1 MDPFNRQSSAAR
13 SGPARVNQEH
23 GAPNPRLRRAW
34 AAIGWAL
41 VFLTILLSLRPLPAA
56 FAALQDALY
65 AALLEILSLRPL
77 PAAFAAGNLDK
88 LMHVLTYATLTL
100 WFIQLAPA
108 ERWIRIA
115 LWFVGMGVAI
125 EIAQGQTGYR
135 YFSFADMVANA
146 MGIVT
151 ALLAA
156 RCGLSNLLTWCERVL
171 ARRVPVLEPP
181 PVDSETGPAVRDEG

>member
-1 MDPFNRQSSAAR
+1 MDPFNGQSSAAR
-13 SGPARVNQEH
+13 SRPGYVTPH
-23 GAPNPRLRRAW
+23 PRLRQAW
-34 AAIGWAL
+34 ATIGWAL
-41 VFLTILLSLRPLPAA
+41 VFLTIV
-56 FAALQDALY
+56 
-65 AALLEILSLRPL
+65 LSLRPL

-100 WFIQLAPA
+100 WFLQLAPA

-135 YFSFADMVANA
+135 YFSFADMAANA

-171 ARRVPVLEPP
+171 VWRVPVLEPP
-181 PVDSETGPAVRDEG
+181 PVDSETASAVRDEG

>member
-1 MDPFNRQSSAAR
+1 MDPFNRQSSSAAR

-41 VFLTILLSLRPLPAA
+41 VFLTIV
-56 FAALQDALY
+56 
-65 AALLEILSLRPL
+65 LSLRPL

-100 WFIQLAPA
+100 WFLQLAPA

-135 YFSFADMVANA
+135 YFSFTDMLANA

-156 RCGLSNLLTWCERVL
+156 RCGLSNLLSWCKQRVL
-171 ARRVPVLEPP
+171 ARVYRCSSPRR
-181 PVDSETGPAVRDEG
+181 SIRKQTPAVRDEG

>member
-1 MDPFNRQSSAAR
+1 MNPFNRKSTSRQSTNRQSSAAR
-13 SGPARVNQEH
+13 SGPAGDNQAY
-23 GAPNPRLRRAW
+23 GAPDPRLRRAW

-41 VFLTILLSLRPLPAA
+41 VFLTIV
-56 FAALQDALY
+56 
-65 AALLEILSLRPL
+65 LSLRPL
-77 PAAFAAGNLDK
+77 PAAFAAGNDK

-125 EIAQGQTGYR
+125 EVAQGQTGYR

-146 MGIVT
+146 TGSVT

-156 RCGLSNLLTWCERVL
+156 RCGLSSLLTWCERVL
-171 ARRVPVLEPP
+171 AWRVPVLERP
-181 PVDSETGPAVRDEG
+181 PVDSETGPALRDEG

>member
-13 SGPARVNQEH
+13 SGRPGQSGD

-34 AAIGWAL
+34 ATIGWAL
-41 VFLTILLSLRPLPAA
+41 VFLTIV
-56 FAALQDALY
+56 
-65 AALLEILSLRPL
+65 LSLRPL

-108 ERWIRIA
+108 EHWIRIA

-125 EIAQGQTGYR
+125 EIAQDQTAYR
-135 YFSFADMVANA
+135 HFSFADMAANA
-146 MGIVT
+146 TGILT

-156 RCGLSNLLTWCERVL
+156 RCGLPNLLTWCERSL

-181 PVDSETGPAVRDEG
+181 PVDSDTGPAVREEG

>member
-1 MDPFNRQSSAAR
+1 MLPASPWPGIHSEPIMDLFNKQSSATR
-13 SGPARVNQEH
+13 SSAARVNQEH

-34 AAIGWAL
+34 AAIGWTL
-41 VFLTILLSLRPLPAA
+41 VFLTIV
-56 FAALQDALY
+56 
-65 AALLEILSLRPL
+65 LSLRPL
-77 PAAFAAGNLDK
+77 PAAFAAGDLDK
-88 LMHVLTYATLTL
+88 FMHVFTYATLTL
-100 WFIQLAPA
+100 WFLQLAPA

-156 RCGLSNLLTWCERVL
+156 HCGLSNLLTRCETML
-171 ARRVPVLEPP
+171 ARTVPAPERAL
-181 PVDSETGPAVRDEG
+181 VDSPAGPGVRDEG

>member
-1 MDPFNRQSSAAR
+1 MLNPSPWPGIHSEPIMDPFNRQSSAAC
-13 SGPARVNQEH
+13 SAPGY
-23 GAPNPRLRRAW
+23 GAPNSRLRRAW
-34 AAIGWAL
+34 TAIGWAL
-41 VFLTILLSLRPLPAA
+41 VFLTIVLSL
-56 FAALQDALY
+56 Q
-65 AALLEILSLRPL
+65 PL

-88 LMHVLTYATLTL
+88 LMHVLTYAMLAL

-115 LWFVGMGVAI
+115 LWFMGMGVAI

-146 MGIVT
+146 IGIVA

-171 ARRVPVLEPP
+171 ARHGPVLEPP
-181 PVDSETGPAVRDEG
+181 PVDPETAPAVHDEG

>member
-1 MDPFNRQSSAAR
+1 MDPFNKQSSAAR

-23 GAPNPRLRRAW
+23 GAPNPRLRRTW

-41 VFLTILLSLRPLPAA
+41 VFLTIVLSLRPLPAA
-56 FAALQDALY
+56 FAT
-65 AALLEILSLRPL
+65 
-77 PAAFAAGNLDK
+77 GNLDK

-100 WFIQLAPA
+100 WFLQLGPA

-135 YFSFADMVANA
+135 YFSFADMAANA

-156 RCGLSNLLTWCERVL
+156 HCGLSNLLTWCERVL
-171 ARRVPVLEPP
+171 TWHVPVLEPP
-181 PVDSETGPAVRDEG
+181 PVDSETAPAVRDES

>member
-13 SGPARVNQEH
+13 SGPGY
-23 GAPNPRLRRAW
+23 GAPDPRLRRAW
-34 AAIGWAL
+34 AVIGWAL
-41 VFLTILLSLRPLPAA
+41 VFLTIVLSLRPSPV
-56 FAALQDALY
+56 
-65 AALLEILSLRPL
+65 
-77 PAAFAAGNLDK
+77 AFAAGNLDK

-125 EIAQGQTGYR
+125 EIAQDQTAYR
-135 YFSFADMVANA
+135 YCSFADMVANA
-146 MGIVT
+146 TGIVI

-156 RCGLSNLLTWCERVL
+156 RYGLSNLLAWCERSL

-181 PVDSETGPAVRDEG
+181 LVDSDTGSAVGDEGQRPGSVPLSGAPRPHPQAGQH

>member
-13 SGPARVNQEH
+13 SGPGY
-23 GAPNPRLRRAW
+23 GAPNPRLRRAG
-34 AAIGWAL
+34 AALGWAL

-65 AALLEILSLRPL
+65 AALLEILPLRPL

-100 WFIQLAPA
+100 WFIQLAPV

>member
-13 SGPARVNQEH
+13 RGPGY
-23 GAPNPRLRRAW
+23 GAPDPRLRRAW

-41 VFLTILLSLRPLPAA
+41 VFLTIVLSLRP
-56 FAALQDALY
+56 
-65 AALLEILSLRPL
+65 S

-88 LMHVLTYATLTL
+88 LIHVLTYATLTL
-100 WFIQLAPA
+100 WFLQLAPA
-108 ERWIRIA
+108 ERWFRIA

-125 EIAQGQTGYR
+125 EIAQGRTGYR

-146 MGIVT
+146 TGIVT

-156 RCGLSNLLTWCERVL
+156 RYGLSNLLTRCETLL
-171 ARRVPVLEPP
+171 ARTVPAPERA
-181 PVDSETGPAVRDEG
+181 PVDPPAGPGVRDEG

>member
-1 MDPFNRQSSAAR
+1 
-13 SGPARVNQEH
+13 
-23 GAPNPRLRRAW
+23 
-34 AAIGWAL
+34 
-41 VFLTILLSLRPLPAA
+41 PL
-56 FAALQDALY
+56 
-65 AALLEILSLRPL
+65 
-77 PAAFAAGNLDK
+77 AFAAGNLDK

-146 MGIVT
+146 TGIVT

-156 RCGLSNLLTWCERVL
+156 CCGLSKLLIWCERVL
-171 ARRVPVLEPP
+171 ARRVPVPESP
-181 PVDSETGPAVRDEG
+181 PVDSETGPAVRDEA

>member
-1 MDPFNRQSSAAR
+1 MLNPSPWPGIHSEPIMDPFNRQSSAAR

-41 VFLTILLSLRPLPAA
+41 VFLTIVLSLRPLPAA
-56 FAALQDALY
+56 FAV
-65 AALLEILSLRPL
+65 
-77 PAAFAAGNLDK
+77 GNLDK
-88 LMHVLTYATLTL
+88 VMHVLTYATLTL

-115 LWFVGMGVAI
+115 LWFMGMGVAI

-171 ARRVPVLEPP
+171 ARRLPMLEPP

>member
-1 MDPFNRQSSAAR
+1 MLNPSPWPGIHSEPIMDPFNRQSSAAR
-13 SGPARVNQEH
+13 SGPAGVNQAY
-23 GAPNPRLRRAW
+23 GAPDPRLRRAW

-41 VFLTILLSLRPLPAA
+41 VFLSIFLSLRPLPDI
-56 FAALQDALY
+56 FAD
-65 AALLEILSLRPL
+65 I
-77 PAAFAAGNLDK
+77 FAAGNLDK
-88 LMHVLTYATLTL
+88 LVHVLTYATLTL

-125 EIAQGQTGYR
+125 EIAQGQTAYR

-146 MGIVT
+146 TGIVT

-156 RCGLSNLLTWCERVL
+156 RCGLSNLLAWCERVL
-171 ARRVPVLEPP
+171 ASRVPALEPP
-181 PVDSETGPAVRDEG
+181 PVDSETGPAVRDEA

>member
-1 MDPFNRQSSAAR
+1 MDPFNRQSSTAR
-13 SGPARVNQEH
+13 SGSGH
-23 GAPNPRLRRAW
+23 GAPHPRLRRAW
-34 AAIGWAL
+34 AIIGWAL
-41 VFLTILLSLRPLPAA
+41 VLLTIFLSLRPLPAA
-56 FAALQDALY
+56 FAAD
-65 AALLEILSLRPL
+65 
-77 PAAFAAGNLDK
+77 NLDK
-88 LMHVLTYATLTL
+88 LVHVLIYATLTL
-100 WFIQLAPA
+100 WFIQLVPA

-146 MGIVT
+146 TGIVT

-171 ARRVPVLEPP
+171 AWRVPALEPRS
-181 PVDSETGPAVRDEG
+181 VDSETGPAVRDES

>member
-1 MDPFNRQSSAAR
+1 MLNPSPCPGIHSEPIMDPFNRQSSAAR
-13 SGPARVNQEH
+13 GGPARLNQEH

-41 VFLTILLSLRPLPAA
+41 VFLTIVLSLRPLPAA
-56 FAALQDALY
+56 FAV
-65 AALLEILSLRPL
+65 
-77 PAAFAAGNLDK
+77 GNLDK

-135 YFSFADMVANA
+135 CFSFADMAANA
-146 MGIVT
+146 IGIVA

-171 ARRVPVLEPP
+171 ARRLPMLEPP
-181 PVDSETGPAVRDEG
+181 PVDSETGPAVRDES